1 MLIGNSRD
9 CVLERTCEINSNKTQ
24 DWNDITLPF
33 TPPNI
38 TLPERK
44 SHRGL
49 IRTYKE
55 EPNPELKACTNA
67 NGYQEN

>member
-24 DWNDITLPF
+24 DWNDITVRTLHKSCSCSIHKQQLAF

-49 IRTYKE
+49 IR
-55 EPNPELKACTNA
+55 
-67 NGYQEN
+67 